1 MKIFRNNRVEKVPV
15 IKNKALTSSIN
26 NMEELSEVLIDRLYE
41 RLKQYRSKHRES
53 LRSLNLND
61 IDDCANLFNQYN
73 KILIIED
80 MCRLIYESR
89 ITFANKAS
97 YVGIRFNRRYSFRF
111 ELSFKKNRK
120 TSPVISISK
129 SAILNDER

>member
-61 IDDCANLFNQYN
+61 IDDCANLFNQYK
-73 KILIIED
+73 KILIIW
-80 MCRLIYESR
+80 
-89 ITFANKAS
+89 
-97 YVGIRFNRRYSFRF
+97 
-111 ELSFKKNRK
+111 
-120 TSPVISISK
+120 
-129 SAILNDER
+129 